1 MKVILLLSGKTG
13 EDYARK
19 AIKLFEERLKH
30 YLTFEIVYLPELKR
44 SGKISEQE
52 QKQREAALLEPWIKP
67 ENTLVLL
74 DERGREYTS
83 EAFAAYLQK
92 KMNAG
97 LRNLVFVG
105 GGPYGFDESVYKRVP
120 ERLSLSKMTFSHQM
134 VRVFFVEQLYR
145 AMTILRGEPYHHS

>member
-30 YLTFEIVYLPELKR
+30 YLAFEIVYLPELKR

-52 QKQREAALLEPWIKP
+52 QKQREAALLESWIKP

-97 LRNLVFVG
+97 LRNLVFVC
-105 GGPYGFDESVYKRVP
+105 GGPYGFDASVYKRVP

>member
-44 SGKISEQE
+44 SDKISEQE

-97 LRNLVFVG
+97 LRNLVFVC

>member
-74 DERGREYTS
+74 D
-83 EAFAAYLQK
+83 
-92 KMNAG
+92 
-97 LRNLVFVG
+97 
-105 GGPYGFDESVYKRVP
+105 
-120 ERLSLSKMTFSHQM
+120 
-134 VRVFFVEQLYR
+134 
-145 AMTILRGEPYHHS
+145 

>member
-1 MKVILLLSGKTG
+1 MKIIFLLSGKTG

-19 AIKLFEERLKH
+19 SIKLFEDRLKH
-30 YLTFEIVYLPELKR
+30 YLPFEIVYLPELKNA
-44 SGKISEQE
+44 GKLSEQE

-83 EAFAAYLQK
+83 AAFAGYLQK

-97 LRNLVFVG
+97 LRNLIFVC
-105 GGPYGFDESVYKRVP
+105 GGPYGFDESIYKQVP

-145 AMTILRGEPYHHS
+145 AMTILRGEPYHHA